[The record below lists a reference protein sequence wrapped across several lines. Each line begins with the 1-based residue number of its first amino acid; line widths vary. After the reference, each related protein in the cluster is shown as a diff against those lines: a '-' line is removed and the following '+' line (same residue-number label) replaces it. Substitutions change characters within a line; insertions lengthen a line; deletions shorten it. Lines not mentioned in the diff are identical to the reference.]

1 MTATPDSKRRD
12 TRPPKRKRDPA
23 EIERHMKARQ
33 KRMKN
38 QNSETVGL
46 LDSPKASKSSKP
58 QNPSRMLKNLSKTGS
73 PQAELWIED
82 IDPLL
87 SGDERYLIL
96 AYSTSIQVYTTAD
109 SLLIRRIPIKPP
121 QNTPF
126 EIVAARLSAQNG
138 SHLWVACSDGRLWLI
153 DWTNGSVLREPVIT
167 KSHSAVD
174 MILLNLKI
182 GKNQREIPVVSE
194 HLKEG
199 RNTLVAYNYQST
211 DESKTSKMLAA
222 LSHAGQKIHSLV
234 AVNDSRVLLAA
245 TKSTLIVGVA
255 SGKFSSFSDFSYTF
269 YNFET
274 NDIITCLDARVSTT
288 TKP

>member
-1 MTATPDSKRRD
+1 
-12 TRPPKRKRDPA
+12 
-23 EIERHMKARQ
+23 
-33 KRMKN
+33 
-38 QNSETVGL
+38 
-46 LDSPKASKSSKP
+46 
-58 QNPSRMLKNLSKTGS
+58 
-73 PQAELWIED
+73 
-82 IDPLL
+82 
-87 SGDERYLIL
+87 
-96 AYSTSIQVYTTAD
+96 
-109 SLLIRRIPIKPP
+109 
-121 QNTPF
+121 
-126 EIVAARLSAQNG
+126 
-138 SHLWVACSDGRLWLI
+138 
-153 DWTNGSVLREPVIT
+153 
-167 KSHSAVD
+167 
-174 MILLNLKI
+174 MILLTLKI

-288 TKP
+288 TKPLTQSRRAMGEKPKTARNHNTPIVDVVIGGARGPIYFYNDLIAKLETMGGEDAETLLARKYHWHRRAVHAIKWSRDGMLTNILGVSTPRAFANLSVQQAIT